1 LPRRRLLLDACVAIN
16 LAATD
21 SLDDIAEALQISFVM
36 ARQAEAEVGHLRD
49 VRDGDLVLTPINLR
63 SLASGMTLE
72 ITDLRPSEFVLYLEL
87 AAIVDDGEAA
97 TIAVAI
103 QRQLGIAT
111 DDRKARRLCAEKNLT
126 EPVRTVSL
134 LRAYAD
140 TAGLAKGRVREL
152 LTSVR
157 DRASFLPPRSD
168 PDLRWWEDRI
178 EASKET

>member
-16 LAATD
+16 LAATG
-21 SLDDIAEALQISFVM
+21 SLNEIAEALQVSFVM

-49 VRDGDLVLTPINLR
+49 FQDGDVVLTPINLG
-63 SLASGMTLE
+63 SLTSGKTLE
-72 ITDLRPSEFVLYLEL
+72 LIELRRSEFVLYLEL

-103 QRQLGIAT
+103 HRQLEIAT
-111 DDRKARRLCAEKNLT
+111 DDRKARKLCAERNLT
-126 EPVRTVSL
+126 EPVRTASL

-140 TAGLAKGRVREL
+140 TAGLTKARVREL

-157 DRASFLPPRSD
+157 DRASFMPPRSD
-168 PDLRWWEDRI
+168 PDFRWWEDGI
-178 EASKET
+178 GGV